1 MDIKIEEVYQLLG
14 EKDVIIYNLLKQI
27 KELNEKLTLSASSNP
42 SPTL

>member
-14 EKDVIIYNLLKQI
+14 EKDVIIYKLLQEI
-27 KELNEKLTLSASSNP
+27 KALNEKITLSVSSSS